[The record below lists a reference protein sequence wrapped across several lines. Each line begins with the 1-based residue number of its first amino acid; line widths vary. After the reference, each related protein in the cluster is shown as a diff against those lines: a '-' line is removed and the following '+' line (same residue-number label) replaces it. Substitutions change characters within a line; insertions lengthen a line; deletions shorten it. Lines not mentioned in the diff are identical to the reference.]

1 MSNKIKKTAKR
12 RIFAIAVLLAGVC
25 GIAAAAWATTCF
37 LPTGNCSTGKVDY
50 HEPNPTDECKDFDGN
65 TSKTD
70 YEWKSK
76 TSCFKCTACTSN
88 GTTKYNCVKNSGYS
102 WDSSDGGHCCVNGE
116 KWYSKMGMCC
126 SATSG
131 CTCPTLQK
139 WENGEC
145 ICQHGKTT
153 NGTCCKEN
161 ENAGNT
167 LCCPKPKVEQS
178 NGECVCDGIDYI
190 SDGKGGCTP
199 KPSDDNNI
207 TVKFQY
213 TCNDGACSSDVTDK
227 IKYEFNNSDVGNN
240 ISGTTI
246 PKTSCF
252 GNDNDKSEILYGKL
266 LSWSL
271 SEKLV
276 DNNNPYT
283 CLYNGTECGYPDSD
297 GKYKDANCNTQG
309 VRTYT
314 IDYHD
319 FDFDEKS
326 YFSGGNIELYLLKD
340 KATGKYSY
348 LVNDEFWDT
357 NNICAENAQA
367 DLPKDLPKDEYNSKY
382 NSKYDSCMFQHAH
395 EVANNE
401 VVLPIPLKGGERCA
415 ALDGDKYIYYV
426 VNCPYDT
433 NDCIDPQ
440 YPPQYTITESGD
452 SSKKGSTGFM
462 ELMQDGNLQVKFN
475 SPQMKSSKPKNNK
488 IVYYSKLQKWD
499 EVTVKATNSTAT
511 GYAFGMNQ
519 CKPAHTATASYPAG
533 PDAEQ
538 IVSVNMKGYVTVA
551 GHAQFDGTNVK
562 AQLYIRGRLLR
573 PLTISDQLFT
583 VYYNCETQTDYND
596 KVNFSNSAETTLPAK
611 TYSAGPAYTTAS
623 GTVGCSEAAGSNRT
637 MISGSNMT
645 RPSCEEIH
653 NGYAQYVILCAAN
666 NFQCAEW

>member
-1 MSNKIKKTAKR
+1 MSNKIKKTAKG
-12 RIFAIAVLLAGVC
+12 RILAAAVLLAGVC

-88 GTTKYNCVKNSGYS
+88 GTTKYNCVNNSGYS
-102 WDSSDGGHCCVNGE
+102 WDSSDGGHCCVSGE

-145 ICQHGKTT
+145 VCQHKQTDD
-153 NGTCCKEN
+153 GTCCKEN
-161 ENAGNT
+161 ETAGAT
-167 LCCPKPKVEQS
+167 LCCPKPKVEQ
-178 NGECVCDGIDYI
+178 NRECVCDDQHDN
-190 SDGKGGCTP
+190 DGKGGCIP
-199 KPSDDNNI
+199 KPKDDDNI

-213 TCNDGACSSDVTDK
+213 TCNGGACSSDVTK
-227 IKYEFNNSDVGNN
+227 NIIYEFNDSKIGNN

-246 PKTSCF
+246 AKTDWKGYNELNWFLDEEKPLFDRTKPYGCSYGGDDC
-252 GNDNDKSEILYGKL
+252 GRENSGRNGYAND
-266 LSWSL
+266 
-271 SEKLV
+271 V
-276 DNNNPYT
+276 
-283 CLYNGTECGYPDSD
+283 
-297 GKYKDANCNTQG
+297 CNTQG

-314 IDYHD
+314 LDYHD
-319 FDFDEKS
+319 FDFVSDADVISNNTVADIK
-326 YFSGGNIELYLLKD
+326 LYLLKD
-340 KATGKYSY
+340 ENTGKYSY
-348 LVNDEFWDT
+348 LLNNEFWDT
-357 NNICAENAQA
+357 NNNICGAAG
-367 DLPKDLPKDEYNSKY
+367 DY
-382 NSKYDSCMFQHAH
+382 YDSCMFQHAH

-562 AQLYIRGRLLR
+562 AQLYIRGRLLTK
-573 PLTISDQLFT
+573 LTISDQSFT
-583 VYYNCETQTDYND
+583 VNYNCEGQTDYND
-596 KVNFSNSAETTLPAK
+596 SVNFSNSAETILPAT

-623 GTVGCSEAAGSNRT
+623 GTVRCSEAAGSNRT

-645 RPSCEEIH
+645 HPSCEEIH
-653 NGYAQYVILCAAN
+653 NNGYEQYGILCAAN
-666 NFQCAEW
+666 NFQCSEW